1 MAGLRPAEP
10 SVIVVRIQLH
20 TPRLAPAALGSV
32 FEYGKKVSGNSRN
45 NKIFE
50 YGKKMSGNSRTNKI
64 FEYGKKVSGNRKT
77 TKSFGYRGKTTKLF
91 VGQKKCDKQ
100 GAPND
105 TGVTDCGKCLETG
118 KRQNPLNTESV
129 WKQEND
135 KILCMSKNVTDAEH
149 RTTF

>member
-1 MAGLRPAEP
+1 MILIKKALAGLRPAEP

-64 FEYGKKVSGNRKT
+64 FEYGKKVSGNSKT
-77 TKSFGYRGKTTKLF
+77 TKSFG
-91 VGQKKCDKQ
+91 C
-100 GAPND
+100 
-105 TGVTDCGKCLETG
+105 
-118 KRQNPLNTESV
+118 
-129 WKQEND
+129 
-135 KILCMSKNVTDAEH
+135 SKNVTLQTPNYGKCPE
-149 RTTF
+149 TGK

>member
-1 MAGLRPAEP
+1 M
-10 SVIVVRIQLH
+10 IVVRIQLH

-64 FEYGKKVSGNRKT
+64 FEYGKKVSGNRET
-77 TKSFGYRGKTTKLF
+77 TKSLEY
-91 VGQKKCDKQ
+91 
-100 GAPND
+100 
-105 TGVTDCGKCLETG
+105 GKCLETG
-118 KRQNPLNTESV
+118 KGQNPLKRKVSRNRKMAKSFEYG
-129 WKQEND
+129 
-135 KILCMSKNVTDAEH
+135 CVTKKVSDAGY

>member
-1 MAGLRPAEP
+1 M
-10 SVIVVRIQLH
+10 IVVRIQLH

-77 TKSFGYRGKTTKLF
+77 TKSFG
-91 VGQKKCDKQ
+91 C
-100 GAPND
+100 
-105 TGVTDCGKCLETG
+105 
-118 KRQNPLNTESV
+118 
-129 WKQEND
+129 
-135 KILCMSKNVTDAEH
+135 SKNVTLLTPNYGKCPE
-149 RTTF
+149 TGKYKIP